1 MERKSNAW
9 KVMAAVISLLLLPCV
24 GYVYSQGAQ
33 DKASEQL
40 AMSTNELNESVKVLT
55 GEINTLS
62 TTIAKQDVQI
72 NFHEKRLTQLE
83 SDVKENSNDL
93 AVLKNNTMVLYGK

>member
-1 MERKSNAW
+1 MERKSDTW
-9 KVMAAVISLLLLPCV
+9 KAIAAVAPLLLLPCV
-24 GYVYSQGAQ
+24 GYVYSQGIQ

-40 AMSTNELNESVKVLT
+40 SASTKELNESVKVLT
-55 GEINTLS
+55 SEINTLS

-72 NFHEKRLTQLE
+72 NFHEKRLTKLE

-93 AVLKNNTMVLYGK
+93 AVIKNNTKVLYGK